1 MVEKKTMEKLVEQ
14 VMEQFSFDIKIY
26 KCCEE
31 GFVQNMDY
39 AGLSKCVACICV
51 CVNTIFVFV
60 FARRRMSPGS
70 TPRKSSLA
78 SRLSGRQ
85 ESSTLLTQHC

>member
-1 MVEKKTMEKLVEQ
+1 MEKLVEQ
-14 VMEQFSFDIKIY
+14 VIEQFSFDIEIY
-26 KCCEE
+26 KCCAE
-31 GFVQNMDY
+31 GFVQKIDY

-70 TPRKSSLA
+70 TPRKSRSSSP
-78 SRLSGRQ
+78 SRLSGDRNRP
-85 ESSTLLTQHC
+85 HC